1 MLPYFAPVHK
11 RHEVPNR
18 RAMKII
24 TDPKKIE
31 RYKKIGMYTS
41 LGSLVALFAGAGMTM
56 SSLFRSF
63 ENPENIDPTLTNYS
77 FIAMAIGLVLSQ
89 IGVYFA
95 NRWGRSP
102 TIDERLTQSLKGLD
116 DRYTLYH
123 YVTPVPHLLAGPSG
137 LWVIHAQYQPGTIVY
152 ENKRYRQRGVGLFSR
167 LIGREGIS
175 SPDQEAKVYAADLE
189 KQLRKELPDAEL
201 PPIQPIV
208 VFTNPKTTVQA
219 ADAPVPTIHVEKL
232 KDFVRR
238 KTKETPASIAALQA
252 VKEALPGEN
261 VS

>member
-1 MLPYFAPVHK
+1 
-11 RHEVPNR
+11 
-18 RAMKII
+18 MKII

-31 RYKKIGMYTS
+31 RNKKIGLYTS

-63 ENPENIDPTLTNYS
+63 DNPENIDPALTNYA
-77 FIAMAIGLVLSQ
+77 FIAMAIGLILSQ

-95 NRWGRSP
+95 NRWGRNP
-102 TIDERLTQSLKGLD
+102 TIDERISQSLKGLD
-116 DRYTLYH
+116 DRYSLYH

-137 LWVIHAQYQPGTIVY
+137 LWVINAQYQQGAIVY
-152 ENKRYRQRGVGLFSR
+152 ENKRYRQRGVGLFTRFMGQEGVSR
-167 LIGREGIS
+167 SDE
-175 SPDQEAKVYAADLE
+175 EAKAYSADLE
-189 KQLRKELPDAEL
+189 KMLKKQLPDTEL

-208 VFTNPKTTVQA
+208 VFTHPKTTVQA
-219 ADAPVPTIHVEKL
+219 AEAPVPTIHVEKL

-252 VKEALPGEN
+252 VKEVLPDED

>member
-1 MLPYFAPVHK
+1 
-11 RHEVPNR
+11 
-18 RAMKII
+18 MKII

-31 RYKKIGMYTS
+31 RNKKIGMYTS
-41 LGSLVALFAGAGMTM
+41 LGSLVALFAGAGITL

-63 ENPENIDPTLTNYS
+63 ENPENIDPTLTNYA

-95 NRWGRSP
+95 NRWGRTP
-102 TIDERLTQSLKGLD
+102 TIDERLSLSLKGLD

-137 LWVIHAQYQPGTIVY
+137 LWVINAQYQQGTIAY
-152 ENKRYRQRGVGLFSR
+152 ENNRYRQRGVGFFSR
-167 LIGREGIS
+167 IIGQEGVS
-175 SPDQEAKVYAADLE
+175 HPDQEAKAYSADLE
-189 KQLRKELPDAEL
+189 KMLKKELPDTEL
-201 PPIQPIV
+201 PPILPLI

-238 KTKETPASIAALQA
+238 KTKETPAGIAALQA
-252 VKEALPGEN
+252 VKEVLPEEDI
-261 VS
+261 S